1 MVAWVFLAG
10 AIATEV
16 LGTLQLRE
24 LANGFR
30 VLPAVMVTVSYVASF
45 VLVVPALRTINVG
58 VSYAIWSAVGT
69 AAVAGLGVVLFDER
83 LNALAV
89 VGIVL
94 IVVGVVLLTASGS
107 ATHGGA
113 RPSGERLARC
123 TPTPPRRTR
132 PRQSAPSLVRTRRSR
147 HRMLPFTWETLRLFL
162 HILAAT
168 IWVGGQLTLAA
179 LVPTLRAMGAQ
190 APKAAARRFNQVA
203 WPAFG
208 VLVLTGIWNIVA
220 ESDKQSHPGYQTTLG
235 IKMALVLLS
244 GVSAFLHTR
253 AKSKSG
259 LAVWGALAALSA
271 LGATLFGVL
280 LAS

>member
-1 MVAWVFLAG
+1 
-10 AIATEV
+10 
-16 LGTLQLRE
+16 
-24 LANGFR
+24 
-30 VLPAVMVTVSYVASF
+30 
-45 VLVVPALRTINVG
+45 
-58 VSYAIWSAVGT
+58 
-69 AAVAGLGVVLFDER
+69 
-83 LNALAV
+83 
-89 VGIVL
+89 
-94 IVVGVVLLTASGS
+94 
-107 ATHGGA
+107 
-113 RPSGERLARC
+113 
-123 TPTPPRRTR
+123 
-132 PRQSAPSLVRTRRSR
+132 
-147 HRMLPFTWETLRLFL
+147 MLPFWETLRLFL
-162 HILAAT
+162 HVLAAT

-220 ESDKQSHPGYQTTLG
+220 ESDKQSDPGYQTTLG

-271 LGATLFGVL
+271 LGATLFGVV
-280 LAS
+280 LAG